1 MKNNVFI
8 YILITTTIII
18 FVSIGVVFAFNQG
31 ADDDKEELKSKV
43 EEEIDFLE
51 NKIIVMMNKLNNINF
66 SNSVLIQEK
75 TAQNSENQ
83 ESEDNSKTSSETSS
97 NNSPSSSTNKKEEG
111 ASNSE
116 SNNDSTTN
124 ENIKYEVKTGGI
136 LVNGLNNQI
145 DWEYMKSNIEMIY
158 TFLPTIIVD
167 LNALEIDSQ
176 EILNFS
182 STLDIAALN
191 IKNEDK
197 VAAASNLASLYSF
210 LPIYRS
216 EISEDQ
222 QSINID
228 YCKKSILNSYVAVEQ
243 NNWDEVKNQLSN
255 AVNNY
260 TNVIDS
266 ISENIQNQGRISKAY
281 ILLNELN
288 NSISIQDKELYYIKY
303 RNVMEELM
311 NL

>member
-1 MKNNVFI
+1 MKNTTFI
-8 YILITTTIII
+8 YILSITIII
-18 FVSIGVVFAFNQG
+18 VFISIGAVFAFNQG
-31 ADDDKEELKSKV
+31 AREDGEELKDKT

-51 NKIIVMMNKLNNINF
+51 DKIIAMMNKLNNINF
-66 SNSVLIQEK
+66 LNSILVQEK
-75 TAQNSENQ
+75 TNQNSENT
-83 ESEDNSKTSSETSS
+83 ENEDKSKTSSETSQ
-97 NNSPSSSTNKKEEG
+97 NNSSKPSENKKEEDS
-111 ASNSE
+111 SNSG
-116 SNNDSTTN
+116 SNSNSSSN

-136 LVNGLNNQI
+136 LVNGINNQI
-145 DWEYMKSNIEMIY
+145 DWEFMKSNIEMIY
-158 TFLPTIIVD
+158 TFLPTIIAD

-182 STLDIAALN
+182 GTLDIVALS

-197 VAAASNLASLYSF
+197 VATVNNLAALYSF

-216 EISEDQ
+216 KISEEQ
-222 QSINID
+222 QSVNID
-228 YCKKSILNSYVAVEQ
+228 YCKNNILNSYAFVEQ

-255 AVNNY
+255 AMNYY

-266 ISENIQNQGRISKAY
+266 ISENIQNQSRISKTY

-288 NSISIQDKELYYIKY
+288 NSISLQDKELYYIKY
-303 RNVMEELM
+303 RNVMEELI